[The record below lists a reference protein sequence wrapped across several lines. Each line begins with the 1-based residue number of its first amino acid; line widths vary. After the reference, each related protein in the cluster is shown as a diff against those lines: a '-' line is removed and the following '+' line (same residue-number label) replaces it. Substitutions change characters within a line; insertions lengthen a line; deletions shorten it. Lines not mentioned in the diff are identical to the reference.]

1 MKINFKVNEEEAKA
15 ILQVIGQLPTSS
27 NAFPLYSTLVQQ
39 YQDQVKE
46 TAELPVEDAQV
57 EKTTVAEMHT
67 LKSN

>member
-1 MKINFKVNEEEAKA
+1 MKINFNVNEEEAKA

-46 TAELPVEDAQV
+46 TPTSADLVEAPEETPQ
-57 EKTTVAEMHT
+57 TVADLHVQ
-67 LKSN
+67 N